1 MKKYDFSMMETAKIW
16 SKQSYCKR
24 LQVGAVLSKD
34 GRILVTGYNGT
45 ITKTKNICEETFYK
59 CKMCGFRSEKEFSRC
74 PNCDIEFVD
83 KILTTSDFV
92 LHAEQNIITFSAK
105 NGISTENC
113 TLYITHSPCKQC
125 SKMIAQSG
133 IVRVV
138 YEKVYRDRDGIE
150 FLESVGVKVEKYKA

>member
-1 MKKYDFSMMETAKIW
+1 MKKYDLPMMETAKIW

-45 ITKTKNICEETFYK
+45 ITKTKNICEDTLFK
-59 CKMCGFRSEKEFSRC
+59 CKMCGLESKKDFSKC
-74 PNCDIEFVD
+74 SNCNIELVE

-125 SKMIAQSG
+125 SKLIAQSG
-133 IVRVV
+133 ITRVV
-138 YEKVYRDRDGIE
+138 YESEYRDRDGIE
-150 FLESVGVKVEKYKA
+150 FLKDVGVEVERC